1 MTVGPLTSLPKALEP
16 WEPELRLF
24 AGDLAPIVGTLS
36 ARLSQ
41 AIGPLR
47 VQTTTPS
54 DEPNG
59 YSSLSRRG
67 PYERLL
73 ASEWALQL
81 ESPDEF
87 VRRASQGEQL
97 FLELERSVSASSMEA
112 WLLMDCGPSQ
122 LGAPRLA
129 HLAALVAFSRRAR
142 EAGLLLRWASLRNWD
157 QPPQLEFTPGTLS
170 EWLTARSPYAPTAFD
185 ASTWSNQLPTRS
197 SNVVPDVWLVGG
209 PSVVPFAAAH
219 AWSSVVVNEGAD
231 GGQLGVRISAGR
243 RRPVELRL
251 PLPEQRQQVRLLRDP
266 FTELPKPKPPT
277 PKRTSRVALHPKTR
291 LAFSHDGHRL
301 FARTRDGGVT
311 ALPVRNTA
319 RASYGLPKTFESS
332 DLVIAAWWTS
342 RRNRGVVVSRNGE
355 VWERDWEGRL
365 LGHVSKVA
373 LAPPTDTDMFRSAL
387 GSARGFQTRE
397 GWFDVASQ
405 QLQPG
410 RAVCT
415 AEHRVV
421 VVTDFDGTAVL
432 PDSPNVYVARVPTR
446 APTFCSVGRQA
457 LFAWRHGGALTLVSA
472 PFKTGAANGPAPPPV
487 VTALFPAGAREWTWP
502 ASTFADYE
510 PGALVDTWTTPGVLG
525 LNKDGVTVGVLTSRG
540 ETWQWVN
547 EFRARAPIEALVASA
562 NGQLVAWRDE
572 AGEVGVYSRDRAEIV
587 LRVGVDDV
595 TKERP

>member
-1 MTVGPLTSLPKALEP
+1 LTSLPKALEP

-24 AGDLAPIVGTLS
+24 AGDLAPVVGALS

-59 YSSLSRRG
+59 YASLSRRG

-97 FLELERSVSASSMEA
+97 FLELERSVAATSMEA
-112 WLLMDCGPSQ
+112 WLLLDCGPSQ

-157 QPPQLEFTPGTLS
+157 QPPQLEFTPGTIS

-219 AWSSVVVNEGAD
+219 AWSSVVVGEGDANH
-231 GGQLGVRISAGR
+231 LEVRITPGR
-243 RRPVELRL
+243 RRAIEVRL
-251 PLPEQRQQVRLLRDP
+251 PLPEQRDQVRLLRDP
-266 FTELPKPKPPT
+266 FTALPKPKPPT
-277 PKRTSRVALHPKTR
+277 PKQTSRVALHPKTR

-301 FARTRDGGVT
+301 FARTDNGGVT

-319 RASYGLPKTFESS
+319 RATYGLPRTFETS
-332 DLVIAAWWTS
+332 DLVVAAWWTS

-355 VWERDWEGRL
+355 LWERDWEGRL
-365 LGHVSKVA
+365 QGQVSKVP
-373 LAPPTDTDMFRSAL
+373 LTPPDDTAMFRSAL
-387 GSARGFQTRE
+387 RGAHGFQTRD
-397 GWFDVASQ
+397 GWFDVTSQ
-405 QLQPG
+405 QLQPA
-410 RAVCT
+410 RAVC
-415 AEHRVV
+415 AVEHRVV
-421 VVTDFDGTAVL
+421 LVTDFGEAAVL
-432 PDSPNVYVARVPTR
+432 PDSPFIYVARVPAR

-457 LFAWRHGGALTLVSA
+457 LFAWRHSGALTLVSA
-472 PFKTGAANGPAPPPV
+472 PFKPGDEASAPDPLV
-487 VTALFPAGAREWTWP
+487 VTALYPPGAREWTWP

-525 LNKDGVTVGVLTSRG
+525 LHKDGVTVGVLTLRG

-547 EFRARAPIEALVASA
+547 EFRARAPIESLVASA

-587 LRVGVDDV
+587 LRVSVDDAS
-595 TKERP
+595 KERP